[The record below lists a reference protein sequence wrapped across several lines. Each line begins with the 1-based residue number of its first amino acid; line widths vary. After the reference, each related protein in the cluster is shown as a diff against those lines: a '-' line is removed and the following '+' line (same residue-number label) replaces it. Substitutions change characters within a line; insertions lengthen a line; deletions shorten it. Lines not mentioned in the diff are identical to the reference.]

1 MESTYPKDV
10 VMSLKR
16 FLAATVSSL
25 ASLALVGQSLFA
37 QDPSLYSNTEPAT
50 IFSGGVQYLIMSRDR
65 NLSTQTPVING
76 PDSGNVGFL
85 NSDFNFQSG
94 IRAFIAAETA
104 GSRIEG
110 IYSNYG
116 TWSSLSQGSLTQGL
130 AFDNGTAGPWAGA
143 NSLTRSTFFS
153 PLAVASTPALG
164 GEADEF
170 EGLGPNGAFADP
182 LPTYQTW
189 YSSQLQTF
197 EINVLT
203 ADYEST
209 FQYGIGYSNLQLDE
223 TAGVRISGVFRASD
237 SAGPN
242 NGLSHASLTGVGGLA
257 FSNGTPNGFQDETG
271 NASGIPDTLTL
282 FREARTDNNLNGVQA
297 ILQQEV
303 MYYRGI
309 VVNGTAKAGLYHNS
323 THGSILERY
332 SGVGDDT
339 SNYGRSFTDSAST
352 VAFVGSVGLQSNIPI
367 SNHWS
372 LIGGYEATFIHGV
385 ALAPDQN
392 LGNNGTTYNID
403 THGSVLV
410 HGANTGLQFAY

>member
-1 MESTYPKDV
+1 
-10 VMSLKR
+10 MSLKR